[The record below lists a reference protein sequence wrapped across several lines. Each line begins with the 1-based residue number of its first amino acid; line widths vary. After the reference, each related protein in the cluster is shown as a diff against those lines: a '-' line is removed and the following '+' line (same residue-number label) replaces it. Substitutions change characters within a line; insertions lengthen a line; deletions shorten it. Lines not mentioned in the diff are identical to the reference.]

1 MQLPNITVIHPA
13 CVPIATQLCRV
24 AKIRE
29 TINHMVQWR
38 EANARISPGLLLET
52 LIICI
57 LCDRKP
63 LWKVEQFW
71 AKQDLAFLFPDT
83 GIELSWL
90 NDDAY
95 GHALDKLAEIEPAQL
110 ISIVSLTLLAAHDL
124 GITKIH
130 LDTTS
135 KSVQGTYDRE
145 NRPDFSV
152 CYGFSKDKRPDL
164 KQFKFGLGVQQNG
177 LPVAGEVLSGNT
189 SDALWNPT
197 ATMEMQSFFANK
209 GFRDVLF
216 VSDCALIST
225 NSLRDLARKHIRFI
239 SRLPETFSLA
249 GELKHRA
256 LTDCIWQEIGSLASQ
271 AAPEAARYKTA
282 SFKET
287 LDGRTYRFLVVHST
301 ALEAK
306 KEKTLVRQ
314 AACRR
319 EQWEKEAGKLASI
332 SFVCEADARQAME
345 KLVGSIEG
353 DGFHCQGSVREET
366 RTTYARRGRPKEGE
380 IPSTTTVY
388 RAEVHVGD
396 MEEAA
401 WQDWKMKESL
411 FVLISTEHKMSDAE
425 LLQEYKQ
432 QNSVETRFR
441 VLKMPVYLGE
451 VYLKN
456 ERRIQALGYVFLL
469 VLLLA
474 SYLEYRVRKSLKDRG
489 EGVRLP
495 GNKQT
500 ATPSLATIFEVLE
513 PIQVVIVGGVRCFP
527 DNLQTQA
534 RNMIIWTGFD
544 PEIYLRPIA
553 MSPE

>member
-1 MQLPNITVIHPA
+1 MLVDSIQ
-13 CVPIATQLCRV
+13 
-24 AKIRE
+24 
-29 TINHMVQWR
+29 
-38 EANARISPGLLLET
+38 S
-52 LIICI
+52 
-57 LCDRKP
+57 DR
-63 LWKVEQFW
+63 F
-71 AKQDLAFLFPDT
+71 
-83 GIELSWL
+83 
-90 NDDAY
+90 
-95 GHALDKLAEIEPAQL
+95 
-110 ISIVSLTLLAAHDL
+110 
-124 GITKIH
+124 
-130 LDTTS
+130 
-135 KSVQGTYDRE
+135 
-145 NRPDFSV
+145 
-152 CYGFSKDKRPDL
+152 
-164 KQFKFGLGVQQNG
+164 
-177 LPVAGEVLSGNT
+177 
-189 SDALWNPT
+189 
-197 ATMEMQSFFANK
+197 
-209 GFRDVLF
+209 
-216 VSDCALIST
+216 
-225 NSLRDLARKHIRFI
+225 
-239 SRLPETFSLA
+239 
-249 GELKHRA
+249 
-256 LTDCIWQEIGSLASQ
+256 
-271 AAPEAARYKTA
+271 
-282 SFKET
+282 
-287 LDGRTYRFLVVHST
+287 HS
-301 ALEAK
+301 
-306 KEKTLVRQ
+306 
-314 AACRR
+314 
-319 EQWEKEAGKLASI
+319 
-332 SFVCEADARQAME
+332 
-345 KLVGSIEG
+345 
-353 DGFHCQGSVREET
+353 QGSVREET
-366 RTTYARRGRPKEGE
+366 RTTYGRRGRPKDGE

-401 WQDWKMKESL
+401 WRDWKMKESL

-527 DNLQTQA
+527 DNLQAQA